1 MRKSIFILIISY
13 FLFNLSA
20 TDSIEQLKSSLHTLM
35 GIEKANTLY
44 KLASKSD
51 SLEMPEKI
59 EYCIQAKE
67 IAINFDNNEL
77 LSDIL
82 LLELKNYKEI
92 NDIEKYSLSME
103 EYIEIYKK
111 ITQLE
116 MDSYKKQ
123 VSNQIK
129 IRNSFIIGFLII
141 LNITLI
147 VFARY
152 RIKTGD
158 QIKLEKANKQLD
170 ELSRIDPLTSI
181 SNRRDILEKIE
192 YETLRFERNK
202 KVFSLVMGD
211 IDNFKA
217 VNDNYGHECGDYVL
231 KALVATII
239 SSLRKQ
245 DIVARWGGEEFILLL
260 PETNIEGGRIAAE
273 KVRSNI
279 SQNKFFYNKKRIPI
293 TITFGVT
300 EYSNG
305 KDVNNCIKEADS
317 ALYKGKSKGRN
328 RVEIFKADDILIG

>member
-1 MRKSIFILIISY
+1 MRKLIFILFISF

-20 TDSIEQLKSSLHTLM
+20 VDSVEQLKSSLQKLK
-35 GIEKANTLY
+35 GIEKAKILY
-44 KLASKSD
+44 KLASQPD
-51 SLEMPEKI
+51 SLEIAEKI
-59 EYCIQAKE
+59 EYCIQAKK
-67 IAINFDNNEL
+67 IALNLDNDEL

-82 LLELKNYKEI
+82 LLESKIIKET

-103 EYIEIYKK
+103 KYIELYKK

-116 MDSYKKQ
+116 MESYKKQ
-123 VSNQIK
+123 VSKQIK
-129 IRNSFIIGFLII
+129 IRNSFMIGFLII
-141 LNITLI
+141 LNIAII

-158 QIKLEKANKQLD
+158 QIKLERANKQLD

-202 KVFSLVMGD
+202 KIFSLVMGD

-231 KALVATII
+231 KALVDTII

-260 PETNIEGGRIAAE
+260 PETDLEGGRIAAE

-279 SQNKFFYNKKRIPI
+279 NQNKFVYNKKRIPI
-293 TITFGVT
+293 SITFGVT
-300 EYSNG
+300 EYSSG
-305 KDVNNCIKEADS
+305 KDVNGCIREADS
-317 ALYKGKSKGRN
+317 ALYKGKNKGRN
-328 RVEIFKADDILIG
+328 RVEIYNTEDILIG

>member
-1 MRKSIFILIISY
+1 MRKVVFILFLSC

-20 TDSIEQLKSSLHTLM
+20 VDSVKQLRTSLHKLK
-35 GIEKANTLY
+35 GIEKANILY

-51 SLEMPEKI
+51 SLEITEKI
-59 EYCIQAKE
+59 EYCAQAKE
-67 IAINFDNNEL
+67 IALNFDNNEL
-77 LSDIL
+77 LFDIL
-82 LLELKNYKEI
+82 SLESKIFIETKN
-92 NDIEKYSLSME
+92 IEKYSLTME
-103 EYIEIYKK
+103 EYIELYKK
-111 ITQLE
+111 ITRLE
-116 MDSYKKQ
+116 TISYEKQ
-123 VSNQIK
+123 VSKQIK

-141 LNITLI
+141 LNIAFI

-158 QIKLEKANKQLD
+158 QIKLERANKQLD

-202 KVFSLVMGD
+202 KIFSLVMGD

-231 KALVATII
+231 KELVATII

-260 PETNIEGGRIAAE
+260 PETDLEGGRIAAE

-279 SQNKFFYNKKRIPI
+279 NQNKFIYNKKRIPI

-305 KDVNNCIKEADS
+305 KDVNGCIKEADS
-317 ALYKGKSKGRN
+317 ALYKGKNKGRN
-328 RVEIFKADDILIG
+328 RVEIFKAEDILIG

>member
-1 MRKSIFILIISY
+1 MRKLVFILFLSC

-20 TDSIEQLKSSLHTLM
+20 IDSVEQLRTSLNKLE
-35 GIEKANTLY
+35 GIEKANVLY

-51 SLEMPEKI
+51 SLEITEKI
-59 EYCIQAKE
+59 EYCAQAKE
-67 IAINFDNNEL
+67 IALNFDNNEL

-82 LLELKNYKEI
+82 YLESKIYRET
-92 NDIEKYSLSME
+92 NDIKKYSLTME
-103 EYIEIYKK
+103 EYIELYNK

-116 MDSYKKQ
+116 MISYEKQ
-123 VSNQIK
+123 VSKQIK
-129 IRNSFIIGFLII
+129 IRNSFIIGFIII
-141 LNITLI
+141 LNIAFI

-158 QIKLEKANKQLD
+158 QIKLERANKQLD

-202 KVFSLVMGD
+202 KTFSLVMGD

-260 PETNIEGGRIAAE
+260 PETDLEGGRIASE
-273 KVRSNI
+273 KVRTNI
-279 SQNKFFYNKKRIPI
+279 NQYKFIYNKKRIPV

-300 EYSNG
+300 EYSSS
-305 KDVNNCIKEADS
+305 KDVNSCIKEADS
-317 ALYKGKSKGRN
+317 ALYKGKNKGRN
-328 RVEIFKADDILIG
+328 RVEIFKEEDILIG